1 MLAGSSLPL
10 KGFAMALI
18 KKSNYATQRPAET
31 TEKAASPLPAS
42 QPVVAASPQRTR
54 ARTYARQQKI
64 AERIAAASSE
74 MAAATTE
81 AASAAEELRRGMEQ
95 IASGAQEASSAA
107 QESLAAV
114 SDIVTLLGRARTMAA
129 ASRQKTEALQALLG
143 ETSAQITVSVAGI
156 STAAKRQTAAV
167 ALIDELK
174 ELASSI
180 GAVVRTVG
188 YIADQTD
195 LLALNAAIEA
205 ARAGQ
210 AGNGFAVVAD
220 EVRALAEV
228 AERSAREIAEL
239 VAQIQEEVGTLAAG
253 INATA
258 ATALREVDNSAKVVA
273 TIEQVRIGMGELA
286 QESLSLVAAAQEAER
301 SAGEV
306 QRGTEQI
313 ASAAEEQ
320 SAAADESLRSLAEQ
334 SLALEQA
341 QMAAQELA
349 GLAEELRHSGDLVR
363 SAEQVASASEE
374 LSATVQEFSGAA
386 AHIMTAVDQISR
398 GAGQQAAATR
408 QSSAALTQIEAVV
421 RGTREATGAAVE
433 RSGAMAALIAE
444 GRRNVTALI
453 DGVEQAVAQTRE
465 SMGRIGAL
473 EQMVRRIGKIVDGI
487 NTVSIQTNMLAISG
501 SVEAA
506 RSGDAGRGFA
516 LVSADIRNLARD
528 SAENGDRIKDT
539 VQAIQD
545 HVRAVRTE
553 LEVTLTANELEIR
566 KNRDIIT
573 TFVAVEA
580 DMAAVRTGNEG
591 LLQDADVILRAASQA
606 SAGTEQVA
614 TAAEQASRAVEQA
627 ATASR
632 QQARGAEDLA
642 ASIEEIASLADEL
655 QNSAE

>member
-1 MLAGSSLPL
+1 
-10 KGFAMALI
+10 MALI
-18 KKSNYATQRPAET
+18 KKSTYATQRPAEP
-31 TEKAASPLPAS
+31 TEKTVSNTSAAQPLA
-42 QPVVAASPQRTR
+42 AASPQRTR

-64 AERIAAASSE
+64 AERIAAASTE

-95 IASGAQEASSAA
+95 ISSGANEASSAA

-114 SDIVTLLGRARTMAA
+114 TDIVGLLARARAMAT
-129 ASRQKTEALQALLG
+129 ASRQKTEALQVLLG
-143 ETSAQITVSVAGI
+143 ETSAQITTSVAGI
-156 STAAKRQTAAV
+156 SAAAKRQTGTV
-167 ALIDELK
+167 TLIGELK

-180 GAVVRTVG
+180 GTIVRTVG

-228 AERSAREIAEL
+228 AEKSARDITEL
-239 VAQIQEEVGTLAAG
+239 VGLIQDEVKTLAAG
-253 INATA
+253 ITATA
-258 ATALREVDNSAKVVA
+258 ATALREVDNSAKVVSN
-273 TIEQVRIGMGELA
+273 IEQVRVGMGELA
-286 QESLSLVAAAQEAER
+286 QDSLDLVAATQEAER
-301 SAGEV
+301 AAVEV

-313 ASAAEEQ
+313 AAAAEEQ
-320 SAAADESLRSLAEQ
+320 SAATDESLRSLAEQ

-349 GLAEELRHSGDLVR
+349 GLAEELRHSGDLIR

-386 AHIMTAVDQISR
+386 GHIMNAINQISR
-398 GAGQQAAATR
+398 GADQQAAATK
-408 QSSAALTQIEAVV
+408 QSSAALTQIEAIAQ
-421 RGTREATGAAVE
+421 RTRTGTGTAAE
-433 RSGAMAALIAE
+433 RSSSMAGLIAE
-444 GRRNVTALI
+444 GRRNITSLI
-453 DGVEQAVAQTRE
+453 DGVEQAVAQTHE
-465 SMGRIGAL
+465 SLHRIGEL
-473 EQMVRRIGKIVDGI
+473 EQMVRRIGKIIDGI

-506 RSGDAGRGFA
+506 RSGEAGRGFA
-516 LVSADIRNLARD
+516 LVSTDIRNLARD

-539 VQAIQD
+539 VEAIHD
-545 HVRAVRTE
+545 HVRAVRRE
-553 LEVTLTANELEIR
+553 LELTLAANDLEVQ
-566 KNRDIIT
+566 KNREIIA
-573 TFVAVEA
+573 TFSAVEA
-580 DMAAVRTGNEG
+580 DMAAIQTGNEA
-591 LLQDADVILRAASQA
+591 LLQDSDVLLRAAAQA

>member
-1 MLAGSSLPL
+1 
-10 KGFAMALI
+10 MALI
-18 KKSNYATQRPAET
+18 KKSTYATQRPAEPTEQAVSRAT
-31 TEKAASPLPAS
+31 TP
-42 QPVVAASPQRTR
+42 QPITAASPQRTR

-64 AERIAAASSE
+64 AERIAAASTE
-74 MAAATTE
+74 MASATTE

-95 IASGAQEASSAA
+95 IAGGAQESSSAA

-114 SDIVTLLGRARTMAA
+114 TDIVALLSRARTMAT
-129 ASRQKTEALQALLG
+129 ASRQKTEALQTLLG
-143 ETSAQITVSVAGI
+143 ETSAQITTSVAGI
-156 STAAKRQTAAV
+156 SAAAKRQAGTV
-167 ALIDELK
+167 TLIGELQ

-180 GAVVRTVG
+180 GTIVRTVS

-228 AERSAREIAEL
+228 AEKSARDITEL
-239 VAQIQEEVGTLAAG
+239 VGLIQEEVKTLAAG
-253 INATA
+253 ITATA

-273 TIEQVRIGMGELA
+273 NIEQVRVGMGELA
-286 QESLSLVAAAQEAER
+286 EGSLTMVAAMQEAEH
-301 SAGEV
+301 AAVEV
-306 QRGTEQI
+306 QRGSEQI
-313 ASAAEEQ
+313 AAAAEEQ
-320 SAAADESLRSLAEQ
+320 SAATDESLRSLAEQ
-334 SLALEQA
+334 TLALEQA
-341 QMAAQELA
+341 QLAAQELA
-349 GLAEELRHSGDLVR
+349 GLAEELRHSGDLIR

-386 AHIMTAVDQISR
+386 GHIMTAIDQISR
-398 GAGQQAAATR
+398 GADQQAAATR
-408 QSSAALTQIEAVV
+408 QSSAALTQIEAIAQ
-421 RGTREATGAAVE
+421 RTRSGTGAAVE
-433 RSGAMAALIAE
+433 RSSSMAGLIAE
-444 GRRNVTALI
+444 GRRNVTSLI
-453 DGVEQAVAQTRE
+453 DGVEQAVAQTHE
-465 SMGRIGAL
+465 SLGRIGGL

-545 HVRAVRTE
+545 HVRAVRRE
-553 LEVTLTANELEIR
+553 LEMTLAANDLEVQ
-566 KNRDIIT
+566 KNRDIIA
-573 TFVAVEA
+573 TFSAVEA
-580 DMAAVRTGNEG
+580 DMAAIRTGNET
-591 LLQDADVILRAASQA
+591 LLQDADVLLRAAAQA

>member
-1 MLAGSSLPL
+1 
-10 KGFAMALI
+10 MALI
-18 KKSNYATQRPAET
+18 KKSTYAAQRPVEQT
-31 TEKAASPLPAS
+31 DKAVSRPAS
-42 QPVVAASPQRTR
+42 VQPHAAAAPQRTR

-64 AERIAAASSE
+64 AERIAAASTE
-74 MAAATTE
+74 MASATTE
-81 AASAAEELRRGMEQ
+81 AASAAEELRRGMEE
-95 IASGAQEASSAA
+95 IASGAQESSGAA
-107 QESLAAV
+107 QESLAAIT
-114 SDIVTLLGRARTMAA
+114 DIVALLARARTMAA
-129 ASRQKTEALQALLG
+129 ASRQKTDALQVLLS
-143 ETSAQITVSVAGI
+143 ETGAQITASVAGI
-156 STAAKRQTAAV
+156 TAAAKRQTATV
-167 ALIDELK
+167 ALIEELK

-180 GAVVRTVG
+180 GTVVRTVS

-220 EVRALAEV
+220 EVRALAET
-228 AERSAREIAEL
+228 AEKSASEIAEL
-239 VAQIQEEVGTLAAG
+239 VSRIQEEVGTLASG
-253 INATA
+253 ITATA

-273 TIEQVRIGMGELA
+273 LVEQVRTGMGELA
-286 QESLSLVAAAQEAER
+286 RDSLSLAAAAQEAEH
-301 SAGEV
+301 AAVEV
-306 QRGTEQI
+306 QRGSEQV
-313 ASAAEEQ
+313 AAAAEEQ
-320 SAAADESLRSLAEQ
+320 SAATDESLRSLAEQ
-334 SLALEQA
+334 TLALEQA
-341 QMAAQELA
+341 QTTAQELA
-349 GLAEELRHSGDLVR
+349 GLADELLHSGDLIR

-398 GAGQQAAATR
+398 GAEQQASATR
-408 QSSAALTQIEAVV
+408 QSSAALSQIE
-421 RGTREATGAAVE
+421 GAAQRI
-433 RSGAMAALIAE
+433 RSGTGGAVDRSAAMADLIAD
-444 GRRNVTALI
+444 GRRNVTSLI
-453 DGVEQAVAQTRE
+453 DGVEQAVAQTHA
-465 SMGRIGAL
+465 SLGRIGTL

-539 VQAIQD
+539 VLAIQD
-545 HVRAVRTE
+545 HVRAVRME
-553 LEVTLTANELEIR
+553 LEVTLAANDLEVR
-566 KNRDIIT
+566 KNRDIIK
-573 TFVAVEA
+573 TFGAVEA
-580 DMAAVRTGNEG
+580 DMAEIRTGNEG
-591 LLQDADVILRAASQA
+591 LLQDADVILRAAAQA
-606 SAGTEQVA
+606 SAGTGQVA

-627 ATASR
+627 AAASR

>member
-1 MLAGSSLPL
+1 
-10 KGFAMALI
+10 MALI
-18 KKSNYATQRPAET
+18 KKSTYATQRPAEPTEQAVSRAT
-31 TEKAASPLPAS
+31 TPQPLA
-42 QPVVAASPQRTR
+42 AASPQRTR

-64 AERIAAASSE
+64 AERIAAASTE
-74 MAAATTE
+74 MASATTE

-95 IASGAQEASSAA
+95 ISSGAQESSSAA

-114 SDIVTLLGRARTMAA
+114 TDIVALLSRARTMAT

-143 ETSAQITVSVAGI
+143 ETSAQITTSVAGI
-156 STAAKRQTAAV
+156 SAAAKRQAGTV
-167 ALIDELK
+167 TLIGELQ

-180 GAVVRTVG
+180 GTIVRTVS

-228 AERSAREIAEL
+228 AEKSARDITEL
-239 VAQIQEEVGTLAAG
+239 VGLIQEEVKTLAAG
-253 INATA
+253 ITATA

-273 TIEQVRIGMGELA
+273 NIEQVRVGMGELA
-286 QESLSLVAAAQEAER
+286 EGSLTMVAAMQEAEH
-301 SAGEV
+301 AAVEV
-306 QRGTEQI
+306 QRGSEQI
-313 ASAAEEQ
+313 AAAAEEQ
-320 SAAADESLRSLAEQ
+320 SAATDESLRSLAEQ
-334 SLALEQA
+334 TLALEQA
-341 QMAAQELA
+341 QLAAQELA
-349 GLAEELRHSGDLVR
+349 GLAEELRHSGDLIR

-386 AHIMTAVDQISR
+386 GHIMTAIDQISR
-398 GAGQQAAATR
+398 GSDQQAAATK
-408 QSSAALTQIEAVV
+408 QSSAALTQIEAIAQ
-421 RGTREATGAAVE
+421 RTRSGTGTAAE
-433 RSGAMAALIAE
+433 RSSSMAGLIAE
-444 GRRNVTALI
+444 GRRNVTSLI
-453 DGVEQAVAQTRE
+453 DGVEQAVAQTHE
-465 SMGRIGAL
+465 SLGRIGGL

-545 HVRAVRTE
+545 YVRAIRRE
-553 LEVTLTANELEIR
+553 LEVTLAANDLEVQ
-566 KNRDIIT
+566 KNRDIIA
-573 TFVAVEA
+573 TFSAVEA
-580 DMAAVRTGNEG
+580 DMAAIRSGNEA
-591 LLQDADVILRAASQA
+591 LLQDADVLLRAAAQA

-627 ATASR
+627 AIASR